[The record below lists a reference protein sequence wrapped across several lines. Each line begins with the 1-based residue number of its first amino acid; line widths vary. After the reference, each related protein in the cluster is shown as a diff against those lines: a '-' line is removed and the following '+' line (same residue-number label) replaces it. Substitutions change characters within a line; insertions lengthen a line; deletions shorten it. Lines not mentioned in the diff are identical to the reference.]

1 MTLTIEDKWIQ
12 ARAIAKEVITHF
24 EGRHL
29 TSYVVPGEKWAT
41 IGIGC
46 AIPLAQ
52 HPKTITDDECDR
64 LFNAML
70 AHKEDQLRKEIPAA
84 VLDKLT
90 VGQLVCVL
98 VFRYNTKDSAWLDPH
113 CRTRQ
118 YLVAGQ
124 FDKFLVMH
132 ALWVNGEDGPMGGL
146 KRRRR
151 VEHELAQGK
160 PLFDI
165 KKANWYQGLY

>member
-1 MTLTIEDKWIQ
+1 MTNDEKWIQ

-29 TSYVVPGEKWAT
+29 NSYVVKGETWAT

-46 AIPLAQ
+46 AIPMAQ
-52 HPKTITDDECDR
+52 HPKKITDAECDR
-64 LFNAML
+64 MFANML
-70 AHKEDQLRKEIPAA
+70 ARKEAQLRKEIPSA
-84 VLDKLT
+84 VLDSLT
-90 VGQLVCVL
+90 VGELACAL
-98 VFRYNTKDSAWLDPH
+98 IFRYNTKDSAWLDPN
-113 CRTRQ
+113 CRTRK

-124 FDKFLVMH
+124 FAKFLTMH
-132 ALWVNGEDGPMGGL
+132 SLWINGEAGPLGGL

-151 VEHELAQGK
+151 VERELAQGK
-160 PLFDI
+160 PLADI